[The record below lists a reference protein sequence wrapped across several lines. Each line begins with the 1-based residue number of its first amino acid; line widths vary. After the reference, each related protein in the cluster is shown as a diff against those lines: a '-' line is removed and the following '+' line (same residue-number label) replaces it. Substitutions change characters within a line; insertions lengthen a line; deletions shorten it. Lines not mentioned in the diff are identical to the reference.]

1 MGKIDLKKE
10 LQTFYNP
17 SAGTVQIVRLPALR
31 FLIIDGRGD
40 PNTAPAYRE
49 AVAALFGLSY
59 TLKFMLKREGGADYG
74 VMPLEGLWWTG
85 NPADY
90 ADFSPDH
97 KELWQWT
104 ALMLQPDCID
114 PERVERARSELHRKK
129 DLPALDRVRLE
140 RFEEGLAAQILHLGP
155 YADEA
160 PTIDR
165 LHRFIA
171 ENGYRRTGKHHEIY
185 LNDPRRTAPGRLK
198 TILRQPIAAGG
209 N

>member
-10 LQTFYNP
+10 LQTFYNA
-17 SAGTVQIVRLPALR
+17 SAGAVQIVRLPALR

-40 PNTAPAYRE
+40 PNTAPAYQE

-59 TLKFMLKREGGADYG
+59 TLKFTVKREGGADYG
-74 VMPLEGLWWTG
+74 VMPLEGLWWTE
-85 NPADY
+85 NLADL
-90 ADFSPDH
+90 SLDH

-114 PERVERARSELHRKK
+114 PERVERARRELRRKK

-140 RFEEGLAAQILHLGP
+140 CFEEGLAAQILHLGP
-155 YADEA
+155 YADET
-160 PTIDR
+160 PTMER

-171 ENGYRRTGKHHEIY
+171 ENGYWRTGKHHEIY